1 MEKLQDFVDNTNAFA
16 EAVGDD
22 IKALRQ
28 RQEDIIDDSQ
38 SSSETTY
45 SSQKI
50 DAGFA
55 EKVNVEPG
63 KQLSDENYTLAEKQ
77 KLASLEGSKF
87 KGVYPSLTAL
97 NTAHPTAE
105 PGAYADVDS
114 TGVDV
119 VRYIWDVSDSE
130 WIPQQSGTPLTASQV
145 KQLYESNPDTNAYTN
160 TEKTKLSGI
169 QTGAQVNTVTSVAG
183 KTGAV
188 TINID
193 DIPNLQDEL
202 DEKADISDIPTA
214 QQIDNWNTAYG
225 RGDFRDYGLGN
236 RMDNSNNPSSWNWDN
251 ISLNSIHRGSDHGIA
266 DISSNIYGITLLN
279 STVSK
284 YGIHIAGHHTNRLLM
299 QGNSPTNTLPWVEFW

>member
-1 MEKLQDFVDNTNAFA
+1 MGKLQDFVDNVNEFA

-22 IKALRQ
+22 IKALRISQ
-28 RQEDIIDDSQ
+28 DGIIDDTQ

-55 EKVNVEPG
+55 EKVNVVPG
-63 KQLSDENYTLAEKQ
+63 KGLSDENFTLAEKQ

-87 KGVYPSLTAL
+87 KGVFSSLTEL
-97 NTAHPTAE
+97 ENAHPTAE

-145 KQLYESNPDTNAYTN
+145 KQLYESNPDTNAFTN
-160 TEKTKLSGI
+160 DEKSKLAGI
-169 QTGAQVNTVTSVAG
+169 ETGAEVNTVTSVAG

-188 TINID
+188 TLDKEDVGLDNVQNYGIANQTTAVAGSSNAWYMTPLRTENYVDAQVGD
-193 DIPNLQDEL
+193 DNPLTIY
-202 DEKADISDIPTA
+202 
-214 QQIDNWNTAYG
+214 NTAA
-225 RGDFRDYGLGN
+225 GN
-236 RMDNSNNPSSWNWDN
+236 
-251 ISLNSIHRGSDHGIA
+251 
-266 DISSNIYGITLLN
+266 
-279 STVSK
+279 
-284 YGIHIAGHHTNRLLM
+284 
-299 QGNSPTNTLPWVEFW
+299 